1 MIHDLE
7 TGNGNCQPQIVVVVG
22 LEVCAELVP
31 SPGVV
36 MVVDCLVGEVHLL
49 LVLHQFAGQE

>member
-7 TGNGNCQPQIVVVVG
+7 TGNGNCQPRIVVVVG
-22 LEVCAELVP
+22 LEVYAELVP

-49 LVLHQFAGQE
+49 LVLHQFAG